1 MAICLLRIAFMSS
14 AARGTRSRPC
24 QKIWPATMRPGG
36 IGTSLRMDMAVTVL
50 PQPDSPTTPT
60 VSPRAM
66 LRSTPST
73 AWTMP
78 SSVAKCVFS
87 PRISR
92 SASPTPDLTLR
103 ALPSHHLAGV
113 ERIAQSITDE
123 IYAQHREEDRG
134 AWEQRPVRGDVQVVL
149 GVIEDATPGGSIR
162 RKTQAQERQGRLG
175 DDGSRHVDR
184 AGDDHRTQGIGQDM
198 AHHLTR
204 LRRAEGPGGFDEL
217 LLAQGEKLR
226 PHQARHGHPAQ
237 STDHGHDQDEDPAFG
252 PK

>member
-1 MAICLLRIAFMSS
+1 MAISLLRMAFIAS
-14 AARGTRSRPC
+14 AGSGSRSRPC
-24 QKIWPATMRPGG
+24 QRIWPATMRPGG
-36 IGTSLRMDMAVTVL
+36 IGTSFSTDIAVTVL

-60 VSPRAM
+60 VSPRAIV
-66 LRSTPST
+66 RSTPST
-73 AWTMP
+73 ACSMP
-78 SSVAKCVFS
+78 SSVSKCVFR

-92 SASPTPDLTLR
+92 SASLDLTSR
-103 ALPSHHLAGV
+103 VLPSHHFAGV

-175 DDGSRHVDR
+175 DDRGCHIDG
-184 AGDDHRTQGIGQDM
+184 AGDDHRTQGSGQDM

-204 LRRAEGPGGFDEL
+204 LRRAEGSGGFDEL

-237 STDHGHDQDEDPAFG
+237 STDDGDDQDEDPAFG